1 MSGHSKWANIKHK
14 KGKTDALKAKLATKI
29 GREITV
35 AARMGGADPT
45 GNMRLK
51 LALQKARENN
61 IPKDNI
67 QRAIDKGIGATDMNA
82 YEEIVYEG
90 YGPAGVAVTV
100 EVMTDN
106 RNRAAA
112 DVRHAFS
119 KQGGNLGE
127 SGCVG
132 WMFKSKGVFVIDK
145 EGHDE
150 DEVTMLALEA
160 GAEDLKSEDD
170 VLTGA
175 QWGTLMHEAMQWL
188 PLVKYTQA
196 SLTKELD
203 ALVAKGT
210 FTEEERN
217 LLSDTSLYKF
227 FNSDLGKRLINAKRI
242 ERELPFSMLFE
253 GKRVYDTLEDGENLF
268 LQGIIDTAFEE
279 DGEWVLVD
287 YKTDRVTSG
296 EELIKRYKIQMDL
309 YKEALQRLTGMPV
322 KACYI
327 YSFRLHDAIIV
338 D

>member
-14 KGKTDALKAKLATKI
+14 KGKTDALKAKMATKI

-67 QRAIDKGIGATDMNA
+67 QRAIDKGVGATDMNA

-170 VLTGA
+170 VFEIYTTPEDYDA
-175 QWGTLMHEAMQWL
+175 VEAAL
-188 PLVKYTQA
+188 A
-196 SLTKELD
+196 D
-203 ALVAKGT
+203 AGIETVVAKITMIPDTTIELSGDDAVKMQKCST
-210 FTEEERN
+210 YWMILMMYKTYITMVSCQTTKNNKKEHSTRGV
-217 LLSDTSLYKF
+217 LLSYCSMMLEF
-227 FNSDLGKRLINAKRI
+227 FVKVNKTNRL
-242 ERELPFSMLFE
+242 
-253 GKRVYDTLEDGENLF
+253 
-268 LQGIIDTAFEE
+268 
-279 DGEWVLVD
+279 
-287 YKTDRVTSG
+287 
-296 EELIKRYKIQMDL
+296 LIKFYAGIH
-309 YKEALQRLTGMPV
+309 E
-322 KACYI
+322 
-327 YSFRLHDAIIV
+327 FRCGIV
-338 D
+338 L

>member
-160 GAEDLKSEDD
+160 GAEDLKAEDD
-170 VLTGA
+170 VFEIYTTPEDFDAVEAALADAGIETVVAKITMILRKCRKCLTYWMILMMYKTYIIMVFCRTMKKNNNKG
-175 QWGTLMHEAMQWL
+175 GTLWGA
-188 PLVKYTQA
+188 P
-196 SLTKELD
+196 
-203 ALVAKGT
+203 
-210 FTEEERN
+210 F
-217 LLSDTSLYKF
+217 LLKL
-227 FNSDLGKRLINAKRI
+227 NSD
-242 ERELPFSMLFE
+242 
-253 GKRVYDTLEDGENLF
+253 
-268 LQGIIDTAFEE
+268 
-279 DGEWVLVD
+279 
-287 YKTDRVTSG
+287 
-296 EELIKRYKIQMDL
+296 
-309 YKEALQRLTGMPV
+309 
-322 KACYI
+322 I
-327 YSFRLHDAIIV
+327 Y
-338 D
+338 

>member
-14 KGKTDALKAKLATKI
+14 KGKTDALKAKMATKI

-67 QRAIDKGIGATDMNA
+67 QRAIDKGVGATDMNA

-132 WMFKSKGVFVIDK
+132 WMFKSLQRQRFHLNFENASSAANLPSENDFYRWAWS
-145 EGHDE
+145 
-150 DEVTMLALEA
+150 ALKNEYRRA
-160 GAEDLKSEDD
+160 DI
-170 VLTGA
+170 
-175 QWGTLMHEAMQWL
+175 
-188 PLVKYTQA
+188 
-196 SLTKELD
+196 SLILLD
-203 ALVAKGT
+203 
-210 FTEEERN
+210 EEEARAYN
-217 LLSDTSLYKF
+217 RDYRGKDYATNVLSFALNEGEILPDQFSDGLYG
-227 FNSDLGKRLINAKRI
+227 DLVIC
-242 ERELPFSMLFE
+242 PQ
-253 GKRVYDTLEDGENLF
+253 V
-268 LQGIIDTAFEE
+268 
-279 DGEWVLVD
+279 VL
-287 YKTDRVTSG
+287 
-296 EELIKRYKIQMDL
+296 
-309 YKEALQRLTGMPV
+309 KEA
-322 KACYI
+322 A
-327 YSFRLHDAIIV
+327 
-338 D
+338 

>member
-14 KGKTDALKAKLATKI
+14 KGKTDALKAKMATKI

-145 EGHDE
+145 DGHDE
-150 DEVTMLALEA
+150 DDVFEIYTTPEDFDAVEAALADAGIETVVAKITMIPDTTIELTGDDAVKMQKMLDVLD
-160 GAEDLKSEDD
+160 DLDD
-170 VLTGA
+170 VQNVYHNGI
-175 QWGTLMHEAMQWL
+175 L
-188 PLVKYTQA
+188 P
-196 SLTKELD
+196 D
-203 ALVAKGT
+203 D
-210 FTEEERN
+210 EEE
-217 LLSDTSLYKF
+217 
-227 FNSDLGKRLINAKRI
+227 
-242 ERELPFSMLFE
+242 
-253 GKRVYDTLEDGENLF
+253 
-268 LQGIIDTAFEE
+268 
-279 DGEWVLVD
+279 
-287 YKTDRVTSG
+287 
-296 EELIKRYKIQMDL
+296 
-309 YKEALQRLTGMPV
+309 
-322 KACYI
+322 
-327 YSFRLHDAIIV
+327 
-338 D
+338 